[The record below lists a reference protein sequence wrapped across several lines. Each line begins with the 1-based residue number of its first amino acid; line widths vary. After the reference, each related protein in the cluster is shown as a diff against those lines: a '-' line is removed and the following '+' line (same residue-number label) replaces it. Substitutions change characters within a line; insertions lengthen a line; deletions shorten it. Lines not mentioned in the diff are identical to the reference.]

1 MYVSV
6 CICMYVCVYVYVCMY
21 VCMYVCI
28 NMYTVLPRF
37 TAPLYNTTPA
47 YRHRLIQ
54 YNSISVYFCDMLF
67 YRKHS
72 VAWCFL
78 NNQPTWACLV
88 TCIHYILDFGV
99 VKSKLNLL
107 LYITE
112 FLYSCRPIFFLVSY
126 IAVMNFANCLT
137 FGSVIND
144 SISQNGF
151 PVMVLLPPPP
161 VRQPPHVS
169 GVQKWWSPPYT
180 ATCRWSS
187 AWLVAFTQRL
197 LCIFCV
203 PNWVNKLI

>member
-1 MYVSV
+1 MTRAMSCDTLPLCWGWGVGGGRWRCVRACV
-6 CICMYVCVYVYVCMY
+6 CACVGCACRCVYVCMY
-21 VCMYVCI
+21 VCMYVCHNVCMYVCMCLCVCMYVCMCICICMYVCMYTYVCI

-99 VKSKLNLL
+99 VKSKLN
-107 LYITE
+107 
-112 FLYSCRPIFFLVSY
+112 
-126 IAVMNFANCLT
+126 
-137 FGSVIND
+137 
-144 SISQNGF
+144 
-151 PVMVLLPPPP
+151 
-161 VRQPPHVS
+161 
-169 GVQKWWSPPYT
+169 
-180 ATCRWSS
+180 
-187 AWLVAFTQRL
+187 
-197 LCIFCV
+197 
-203 PNWVNKLI
+203 

>member
-1 MYVSV
+1 
-6 CICMYVCVYVYVCMY
+6 
-21 VCMYVCI
+21 
-28 NMYTVLPRF
+28 
-37 TAPLYNTTPA
+37 
-47 YRHRLIQ
+47 
-54 YNSISVYFCDMLF
+54 MLF

-161 VRQPPHVS
+161 LSANRHMCLGYRSDGLLHTPPPVDE
-169 GVQKWWSPPYT
+169 VPPD
-180 ATCRWSS
+180 
-187 AWLVAFTQRL
+187 WLL
-197 LCIFCV
+197 LHKDCYVFSV
-203 PNWVNKLI
+203 FLIE

>member
-1 MYVSV
+1 MRVCVRVWGVRVGVCMCVCMYVCHNV
-6 CICMYVCVYVYVCMY
+6 CMYVCMCLCVCMYVCMYVCVYVYVCMY
-21 VCMYVCI
+21 VCMYMYVCI

-99 VKSKLNLL
+99 VKSKLNLH
-107 LYITE
+107 LYITGSCYTVVYS
-112 FLYSCRPIFFLVSY
+112 FLFH
-126 IAVMNFANCLT
+126 T
-137 FGSVIND
+137 
-144 SISQNGF
+144 
-151 PVMVLLPPPP
+151 
-161 VRQPPHVS
+161 
-169 GVQKWWSPPYT
+169 
-180 ATCRWSS
+180 
-187 AWLVAFTQRL
+187 
-197 LCIFCV
+197 
-203 PNWVNKLI
+203 

>member
-1 MYVSV
+1 MYVCMCLCV
-6 CICMYVCVYVYVCMY
+6 CMYVCMCRCICMYVC
-21 VCMYVCI
+21 I
-28 NMYTVLPRF
+28 HMYTVLPRF

-47 YRHRLIQ
+47 YRHRIIQ

-126 IAVMNFANCLT
+126 IAVMNLANCLT

-161 VRQPPHVS
+161 RCPP
-169 GVQKWWSPPYT
+169 T
-180 ATCRWSS
+180 ATCVWGTEVMISS
-187 AWLVAFTQRL
+187 IHRHL
-197 LCIFCV
+197 
-203 PNWVNKLI
+203 

>member
-1 MYVSV
+1 MYVCMCLCV
-6 CICMYVCVYVYVCMY
+6 CMYVCMCICICMYVC
-21 VCMYVCI
+21 I
-28 NMYTVLPRF
+28 HMYTVLPRF

-47 YRHRLIQ
+47 YRHRIIQ

-126 IAVMNFANCLT
+126 IAVMNLANCLT

-151 PVMVLLPPPP
+151 PVMVLLPPP
-161 VRQPPHVS
+161 RCPP
-169 GVQKWWSPPYT
+169 T
-180 ATCRWSS
+180 ATCVWGTEVMISS
-187 AWLVAFTQRL
+187 IHRHL
-197 LCIFCV
+197 
-203 PNWVNKLI
+203 